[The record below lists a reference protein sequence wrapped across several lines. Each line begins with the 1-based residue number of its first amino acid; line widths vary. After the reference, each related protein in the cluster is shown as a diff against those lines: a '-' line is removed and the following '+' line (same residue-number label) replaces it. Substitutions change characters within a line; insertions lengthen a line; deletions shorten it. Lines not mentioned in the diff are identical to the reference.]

1 MFMRGYGAVV
11 VGVGRSV
18 HIILGPLEE
27 IACSDGVGFVVAE
40 FVSLEGVTCGDLEES
55 VCLLTHQ

>member
-1 MFMRGYGAVV
+1 MFIRGYGTVM

-27 IACSDGVGFVVAE
+27 ISRPDRVGLVVVE